1 MAGSNYTRQSS
12 FSDGDVVTA
21 ALFNDEYNQLLNA
34 FVYASTGTTG
44 HQHDGGAGEGGNI
57 EIIGDQDFLNKILVD
72 STNNRWGFYV
82 QVSSGT
88 VEQIRIQDGAIVPVT
103 DNDIDLGT
111 SSLQFKDAFINGTL
125 EADAITIAG
134 ITLSETIA
142 DTVGAMVSS
151 NTETGITVSYQ
162 DADNTL
168 DFAIGTLN
176 QNTTGNAATAT
187 ALATA
192 RTIHGVSFDGTAN
205 IDLAEVISD
214 TVGAMFS
221 GNTETGVTATYQ
233 DSDNTIDLVISGV
246 SDTTGNAATATA
258 LETARTIGGTSF
270 DGSANIAVGL
280 AATATAL
287 ATARTIGGTSFD
299 GSANIAVG
307 LANTATTLATA
318 RTIHGVSFNGSANID
333 LSEVISDTVGAMFS
347 SNTETGIAATYQD
360 GDNTIDLVIGDDVIV
375 QSMIADN
382 AIDSQHYVDGSID
395 TAHVADDG
403 ITSAKLA
410 HALDV
415 VTSVSV
421 GGASNGVILT
431 QGDIALKNGGT
442 RSTVKFYCEQSNAH
456 YAQIQAPA
464 HSAFSGN
471 VTLTLPASTDTLAGI
486 AATQTLSN
494 KTLAHPLI
502 SGDTGAGDDAA
513 LGYTSAEGII
523 VTGQGSTSDVT
534 LKNDADGTVL
544 TIPTGTTNVDVVG
557 DFTAGTLNADGD
569 TAAGDTAAIGYTA
582 AEGLILTGQGST
594 NDVTIKN
601 DADAD
606 VIEIPTGTTNVTI
619 AGTLDVGG
627 AKAKVAGLET
637 IYVPAAGM
645 YPETTN
651 GSSGLAQVE
660 LSNGPELKCL
670 DFAAAADDFAQF
682 QVIFPKSWNEGTVTF
697 QAFFTVT
704 GTNTGTV
711 AWGLAGRSFADN
723 ADLNTAFGTQVVAT
737 AKAHSGTSNDIDVA
751 AVSGAVTIA
760 GAAAD
765 TLTIFQIARDVS
777 ADSQSG
783 AARLLGIKLFFTTD
797 AANDA

>member
-12 FSDGDVVTA
+12 FDDGDVVTA
-21 ALFNDEYNQLLNA
+21 ALFNDEYNKLLNA

-82 QVSSGT
+82 QVNSGT

-111 SSLQFKDAFINGTL
+111 TSLQFKDAFINGTL

-176 QNTTGNAATAT
+176 QSTTGNAATAT

-221 GNTETGVTATYQ
+221 SNTETGITVTYQ
-233 DSDNTIDLVISGV
+233 DADNTIDLVVSGV

-299 GSANIAVG
+299 GTANIAVG
-307 LANTATTLATA
+307 LAATATEAANVTAVANNTANETVFVTFVDGATGTQGIETDTDLTYNPSTGLLGFVGVSGTGAVKVPAGTTGQRPTAAAGQLRYNSTTGKFEGYTDSWGDIGGGEATFTLNTMTGDGSDTTLTMSVTPASENSIQVYFDGVYQHKDTFSFSGTTLTFSTA
-318 RTIHGVSFNGSANID
+318 PASGVKV
-333 LSEVISDTVGAMFS
+333 EVMVISTVLASTTPG
-347 SNTETGIAATYQD
+347 D
-360 GDNTIDLVIGDDVIV
+360 GTVTLAKMAQN
-375 QSMIADN
+375 S
-382 AIDSQHYVDGSID
+382 IDSPQYVDGSID
-395 TAHVADDG
+395 TAHLADDG

-442 RSTVKFYCEQSNAH
+442 RSTVKFYCESNNAH

-464 HSAFSGN
+464 HTDFAGN
-471 VTLTLPASTDTLAGI
+471 VTLVLPATSDTLAGI
-486 AATQTLSN
+486 AATQTLTN
-494 KTLAHPLI
+494 KTLTTPILTTPI
-502 SGDTGAGDDAA
+502 VNAG
-513 LGYTSAEGII
+513 L
-523 VTGQGSTSDVT
+523 Q
-534 LKNDADGTVL
+534 LKNAAASAGFIEFFEDSDNGTNKVKLIGPASTADITL
-544 TIPTGTTNVDVVG
+544 TLPSS
-557 DFTAGTLNADGD
+557 AGSS
-569 TAAGDTAAIGYTA
+569 
-582 AEGLILTGQGST
+582 GQSL
-594 NDVTIKN
+594 V
-601 DADAD
+601 
-606 VIEIPTGTTNVTI
+606 
-619 AGTLDVGG
+619 
-627 AKAKVAGLET
+627 
-637 IYVPAAGM
+637 
-645 YPETTN
+645 TN
-651 GSSGLAQVE
+651 GSGVL
-660 LSNGPELKCL
+660 
-670 DFAAAADDFAQF
+670 
-682 QVIFPKSWNEGTVTF
+682 
-697 QAFFTVT
+697 
-704 GTNTGTV
+704 
-711 AWGLAGRSFADN
+711 SFATVGGLYNDW
-723 ADLNTAFGTQVVAT
+723 LIKT
-737 AKAHSGTSNDIDVA
+737 SGYTM
-751 AVSGAVTIA
+751 VSGDQIIGNHASSAFTLTLPASPSAGAVVTVKNA
-760 GAAAD
+760 GAA
-765 TLTIFQIARDVS
+765 LITIGRN
-777 ADSQSG
+777 SQKINSTAEDG
-783 AARLLGIKLFFTTD
+783 SLATD
-797 AANDA
+797 AGATLVYVDSTIGWKEL